1 MSHFGLRFGRLCDG
15 KNAEKRKRKG
25 RGLNGNSTFRK
36 RVQSMLNMR
45 LWRGMINP
53 AKQTGVACAPVPHN
67 LGSTRSSRTDELCDL
82 DLIDLDQNLRDP

>member
-1 MSHFGLRFGRLCDG
+1 M
-15 KNAEKRKRKG
+15 EKTPRNVNDKEG
-25 RGLNGNSTFRK
+25 GLNGNSTFRK

-53 AKQTGVACAPVPHN
+53 STACASVPHN
-67 LGSTRSSRTDELCDL
+67 LGSTRSSRNDELSDL